1 MIKIANS
8 IKKIKADRLIS
19 ITSIKQGKKN
29 TLYYHFSFNKKAE
42 IREFSIEV
50 PKGEEVES
58 LIGVFQ
64 NALLLEAE
72 ATELFG
78 IKFKGNSYSG
88 KRLFQNEGKKVP
100 KICSVTESFR
110 VRKNA

>member
-1 MIKIANS
+1 MIKVANS

-19 ITSIKQGKKN
+19 ITSIKKEGKN
-29 TLYYHFSFNKKAE
+29 TLYYHFSFNKKPE

-50 PKGEEVES
+50 PKGKEVES

-64 NALLLEAE
+64 NAALLEAE

-78 IKFKGNSYSG
+78 VKFKGNSYSG
-88 KRLFQNEGKKVP
+88 KRLFQGEGKKGPVT
-100 KICSVTESFR
+100 CSVTESFR
-110 VRKNA
+110 VKKNA